1 MTKYKSV
8 VAWKGRN
15 GAGRGRKEELQ
26 MNKKLR
32 DDGYAHYLS
41 CGDGFM
47 DVYLSIIYLS
57 GQTR

>member
-1 MTKYKSV
+1 
-8 VAWKGRN
+8 
-15 GAGRGRKEELQ
+15 